1 MNSSAGTGKWLIA
14 SVAINLIFIGA
25 LMGDWVSHSRRS
37 PPPMHWATGELDA
50 SSRSAVKTILDQQKP
65 VARALRQ
72 DMRAIDKA
80 LMQVIRA
87 PNIEKNELERVLSA
101 REAKQAEYQVLLQSS
116 LKSIL
121 PVLTPPQ
128 REAVLRRM
136 LIANNP
142 RHPAYPKRAGDT
154 HKPIG
159 PGDRPGPPP
168 QASHQH
174 QLF

>member
-1 MNSSAGTGKWLIA
+1 
-14 SVAINLIFIGA
+14 
-25 LMGDWVSHSRRS
+25 
-37 PPPMHWATGELDA
+37 
-50 SSRSAVKTILDQQKP
+50 
-65 VARALRQ
+65 
-72 DMRAIDKA
+72 MRAIDKA

-116 LKSIL
+116 LQSIL
-121 PVLTPPQ
+121 PALTPPQ

-136 LIANNP
+136 LIASNP
-142 RHPAYPKRAGDT
+142 RHPAHPRRAGDT

-168 QASHQH
+168 EASYQH
-174 QLF
+174 QTF